1 MVLNFIFANE
11 LEVKTGD
18 TIIVR
23 VTEEPS
29 TVFLLGPWEVPCEF
43 LKLVKSEEGS
53 TEVIEIILAMG
64 SEDFKGMN
72 YNVAEQKF
80 REMGFTNFEHKTV
93 DAETETLANTIYN
106 IEITEFIFRNSNFKK
121 GDKFDADA
129 TVTFYSYK
137 YTEPQPVYYSTNDY
151 ETAIKGNTGVFAY
164 VS

>member
-1 MVLNFIFANE
+1 
-11 LEVKTGD
+11 
-18 TIIVR
+18 
-23 VTEEPS
+23 
-29 TVFLLGPWEVPCEF
+29 
-43 LKLVKSEEGS
+43 
-53 TEVIEIILAMG
+53 MG

-164 VS
+164 VSEGKFYDVYYFLEGEGNDFCDKLKIDFGLLGAIWLKIPLFWAGTMTFSQRTFM